1 MRPTLQNVRVV
12 VFFTLIVMTTAMAAS
27 PIRQS
32 LWPLATR
39 QLARWNAV
47 LPSSSPGLTHT
58 TAQAS
63 SARPDGR
70 LMPLFE
76 SRQSAPERPAAQTID
91 RETQFSTVA
100 SSLRS
105 SSFSGSGAREDAEDS
120 SSGSQSGA
128 RAGKSGGGWSS
139 FAAGLAPGRGAG
151 GLSNG
156 PGSLRRAGRDEF
168 SGRNGLIVNGG
179 AGRSA
184 APGAASPAAPAR
196 QNPAVLFTEHR
207 NGLPVLNR
215 GGRGVA
221 GAGGGLASLTPT
233 SVASTPEPST
243 LLLLTTG
250 IAMAAGRLRHRF
262 ARRS

>member
-1 MRPTLQNVRVV
+1 MRPNFQNVRVV
-12 VFFTLIVMTTAMAAS
+12 VFVTLIVMTTAMAAS

-32 LWPLATR
+32 LWPLASR
-39 QLARWNAV
+39 QLARWNAS
-47 LPSSSPGLTHT
+47 LPTSNTGLTT
-58 TAQAS
+58 TTVQTS
-63 SARPDGR
+63 SARAERQLLPLLASDGSVADSSAASAVDR
-70 LMPLFE
+70 GLSYRTTPAPL
-76 SRQSAPERPAAQTID
+76 
-91 RETQFSTVA
+91 V
-100 SSLRS
+100 SLP
-105 SSFSGSGAREDAEDS
+105 FVGVGEDAQQLS
-120 SSGSQSGA
+120 QSSGYGTRS
-128 RAGKSGGGWSS
+128 GKSGGGWSA

-168 SGRNGLIVNGG
+168 RPSANGG

-184 APGAASPAAPAR
+184 AAAPPSPAAPAR

-207 NGLPVLNR
+207 KGLQVLNR
-215 GGRGVA
+215 DGRGAA

-250 IAMAAGRLRHRF
+250 VALAAGRLRQRF
-262 ARRS
+262 ARRV